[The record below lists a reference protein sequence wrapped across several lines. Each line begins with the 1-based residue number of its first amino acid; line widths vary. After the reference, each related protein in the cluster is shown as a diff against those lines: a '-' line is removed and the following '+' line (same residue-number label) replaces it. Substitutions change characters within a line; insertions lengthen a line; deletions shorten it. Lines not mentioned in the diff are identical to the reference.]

1 MENSAALGIR
11 TRDVE
16 TSALARRCP
25 CIRRQDKA
33 HWAPSEISP
42 QALLREKA
50 PRRGKWVLRINLD
63 VPFAGHGEIPW
74 GAQSLYAGRDC
85 GATAPCAVPSR
96 SVPRTI
102 RRSAISTTCIRNFL
116 EIEPNHMQTATVV
129 QGEINGSELW
139 SAATPQRELSR
150 FPLAA
155 TNLGILHGRH
165 DRRGRSFAPLV
176 ISSPL
181 AWSAAARGRRRDR

>member
-1 MENSAALGIR
+1 FFGRRHLAEGNGFSASGA
-11 TRDVE
+11 
-16 TSALARRCP
+16 
-25 CIRRQDKA
+25 
-33 HWAPSEISP
+33 
-42 QALLREKA
+42 
-50 PRRGKWVLRINLD
+50 INLD

-102 RRSAISTTCIRNFL
+102 RRSAISTTCVRNFL

-139 SAATPQRELSR
+139 SAATHQRELSR

-181 AWSAAARGRRRDR
+181 VWSAAARGRRRDR